1 MNSVLFSSFP
11 YLFWFMRQ
19 NKQNVSIDL
28 SNMELKNAEGKI
40 YQLKKFNKAY
50 FLAIKFLPVILLF
63 GLVFNKYDFVFTQAK
78 FFQYTAGLILA
89 TLAFYGKKTLSYI
102 VFFLFLVS
110 GFFFLDN
117 VVFAMNY
124 FFLSV
129 PFAMKYFFL
138 FVIFY
143 SFVFD
148 LNKTVYSVKNN
159 NITVSHIILERVNE

>member
-19 NKQNVSIDL
+19 NKQKVSIDL

-102 VFFLFLVS
+102 AFFLFLVS
-110 GFFFLDN
+110 GFFFLD
-117 VVFAMNY
+117 
-124 FFLSV
+124 SV
-129 PFAMKYFFL
+129 AFAMKYFFL